1 MSSEQSTLTGSE
13 GEHLPPG
20 LDGMLQG
27 EDKSAALLTSILQF
41 FQYFLLSGYQFP
53 QEVDNIDCLN

>member
-1 MSSEQSTLTGSE
+1 MTGSE